1 MLMPL
6 VRWVANSLQDGHS
19 VLHLINVKC
28 DFNYVTEAEK
38 LNFGTFWLK
47 INEENLNPLKSDFV
61 AKRIK

>member
-38 LNFGTFWLK
+38 LNFGTF
-47 INEENLNPLKSDFV
+47 
-61 AKRIK
+61 